1 MFGDKFNKKRP
12 NKRPRT
18 EDLEATTTSTT
29 TAATGNI
36 QIIEADSQGKFVR
49 LFNSGTKVSW
59 KYHWVS
65 LIDELRAE
73 KIITFEPKVVKT
85 TARNMKTHK
94 ICKLRT
100 AIFSSFYNIS
110 RPNVVILLTLRCSFW
125 LWG

>member
-73 KIITFEPKVVKT
+73 KIITFEPK
-85 TARNMKTHK
+85 
-94 ICKLRT
+94 
-100 AIFSSFYNIS
+100 
-110 RPNVVILLTLRCSFW
+110 
-125 LWG
+125 G